1 MQMRSRH
8 LGPRN
13 YLDPGLMR
21 NPRRSGRGDCEDKK
35 EEKREGKKGRGR
47 RRGGEKKKRRTFS
60 PGSRL
65 ESLANQRRRETRLI
79 FGD

>member
-35 EEKREGKKGRGR
+35 EEKRE
-47 RRGGEKKKRRTFS
+47 RGGEKRKRKKKRGGKKKEEELF
-60 PGSRL
+60 L
-65 ESLANQRRRETRLI
+65 QDLALNH
-79 FGD
+79 

>member
-21 NPRRSGRGDCEDKK
+21 NPRRSGRGDREDKK
-35 EEKREGKKGRGR
+35 EEKRGEGKKEEEEE
-47 RRGGEKKKRRTFS
+47 EKKEKLF
-60 PGSRL
+60 L
-65 ESLANQRRRETRLI
+65 QDLALNH
-79 FGD
+79 

>member
-21 NPRRSGRGDCEDKK
+21 NPRRSGRGDREDKK
-35 EEKREGKKGRGR
+35 EEKRGGGKKEEEEE
-47 RRGGEKKKRRTFS
+47 EKKEKLF
-60 PGSRL
+60 L
-65 ESLANQRRRETRLI
+65 QDLALNH
-79 FGD
+79 

>member
-21 NPRRSGRGDCEDKK
+21 NPRRSGRGDREDKK
-35 EEKREGKKGRGR
+35 EEKRGRGKKEEEEE
-47 RRGGEKKKRRTFS
+47 EKKEKLF
-60 PGSRL
+60 L
-65 ESLANQRRRETRLI
+65 QDLALNH
-79 FGD
+79 

>member
-21 NPRRSGRGDCEDKK
+21 NPRRSGRGDREDKK
-35 EEKREGKKGRGR
+35 EEKRG
-47 RRGGEKKKRRTFS
+47 GGEKEEEEEEKKEKLF
-60 PGSRL
+60 L
-65 ESLANQRRRETRLI
+65 QDLALNH
-79 FGD
+79 

>member
-21 NPRRSGRGDCEDKK
+21 NPRRSGRGDREDKK
-35 EEKREGKKGRGR
+35 EEKRGGGKKEEEEE
-47 RRGGEKKKRRTFS
+47 EKKKKLF
-60 PGSRL
+60 L
-65 ESLANQRRRETRLI
+65 QDLALNH
-79 FGD
+79 

>member
-21 NPRRSGRGDCEDKK
+21 NPRRSGRGDREDKK
-35 EEKREGKKGRGR
+35 EEEKEGREKRKREEE
-47 RRGGEKKKRRTFS
+47 EKKEELF
-60 PGSRL
+60 L
-65 ESLANQRRRETRLI
+65 QDLALNH
-79 FGD
+79 

>member
-1 MQMRSRH
+1 M
-8 LGPRN
+8 
-13 YLDPGLMR
+13 
-21 NPRRSGRGDCEDKK
+21 ETVKI
-35 EEKREGKKGRGR
+35 KRKKKGRGKKEEEEEE
-47 RRGGEKKKRRTFS
+47 GGKKKRRRTFS

>member
-21 NPRRSGRGDCEDKK
+21 NPRRSGRGDREDKK
-35 EEKREGKKGRGR
+35 EEKRGGKKEEEEE
-47 RRGGEKKKRRTFS
+47 EKKEKLF
-60 PGSRL
+60 L
-65 ESLANQRRRETRLI
+65 QDLALNH
-79 FGD
+79 

>member
-21 NPRRSGRGDCEDKK
+21 NPRRSGRGDREDKK
-35 EEKREGKKGRGR
+35 EEKRGGKKEEEEE
-47 RRGGEKKKRRTFS
+47 EKREKLF
-60 PGSRL
+60 L
-65 ESLANQRRRETRLI
+65 QDLALNH
-79 FGD
+79 

>member
-21 NPRRSGRGDCEDKK
+21 NPRRSGRGDREDKK
-35 EEKREGKKGRGR
+35 EEKREGGKKEEEEE
-47 RRGGEKKKRRTFS
+47 EKKEKLF
-60 PGSRL
+60 L
-65 ESLANQRRRETRLI
+65 QDLALNH
-79 FGD
+79 

>member
-21 NPRRSGRGDCEDKK
+21 NPRRSGRGDREDKK
-35 EEKREGKKGRGR
+35 EEKRGGGKKEEEEE
-47 RRGGEKKKRRTFS
+47 EKKEKLF
-60 PGSRL
+60 L
-65 ESLANQRRRETRLI
+65 QDLVLNH
-79 FGD
+79 

>member
-21 NPRRSGRGDCEDKK
+21 NPRRSGHGDREDKK
-35 EEKREGKKGRGR
+35 EEKRGGGKKEEEEE
-47 RRGGEKKKRRTFS
+47 EKKEKLF
-60 PGSRL
+60 L
-65 ESLANQRRRETRLI
+65 QDLALNH
-79 FGD
+79 

>member
-35 EEKREGKKGRGR
+35 GEGRGKKEEEEE
-47 RRGGEKKKRRTFS
+47 GGGKKKKKNFFS
-60 PGSRL
+60 RISP
-65 ESLANQRRRETRLI
+65 
-79 FGD
+79 

>member
-21 NPRRSGRGDCEDKK
+21 NPRRSGRGDREDKK
-35 EEKREGKKGRGR
+35 EEKRGGGKKEEEEE
-47 RRGGEKKKRRTFS
+47 EKKEKLF
-60 PGSRL
+60 L
-65 ESLANQRRRETRLI
+65 QDFALNH
-79 FGD
+79 

>member
-21 NPRRSGRGDCEDKK
+21 NPRRSGRGDREDKK
-35 EEKREGKKGRGR
+35 EEKRGGGKKEEEEE
-47 RRGGEKKKRRTFS
+47 EKKEELF
-60 PGSRL
+60 L
-65 ESLANQRRRETRLI
+65 QDLALNH
-79 FGD
+79 

>member
-21 NPRRSGRGDCEDKK
+21 NPRRSGRGDREDKK
-35 EEKREGKKGRGR
+35 EEKRGGGKKEEEE
-47 RRGGEKKKRRTFS
+47 EKKEKLF
-60 PGSRL
+60 L
-65 ESLANQRRRETRLI
+65 QDLALNH
-79 FGD
+79 

>member
-21 NPRRSGRGDCEDKK
+21 NPRRSGCGDCEDKK
-35 EEKREGKKGRGR
+35 EEKRGGGKKEEEE
-47 RRGGEKKKRRTFS
+47 EKKEKLF
-60 PGSRL
+60 L
-65 ESLANQRRRETRLI
+65 QDLALNH
-79 FGD
+79 

>member
-21 NPRRSGRGDCEDKK
+21 NPRRSGRGDREDKK
-35 EEKREGKKGRGR
+35 EEKRGGGKKEEEEE
-47 RRGGEKKKRRTFS
+47 EKREKLF
-60 PGSRL
+60 L
-65 ESLANQRRRETRLI
+65 QDLALNH
-79 FGD
+79 

>member
-21 NPRRSGRGDCEDKK
+21 NPRRSGRGDREDKK
-35 EEKREGKKGRGR
+35 EEKRGGGKKEEEEE
-47 RRGGEKKKRRTFS
+47 EKKEKLF
-60 PGSRL
+60 L
-65 ESLANQRRRETRLI
+65 QDLALNY
-79 FGD
+79 

>member
-1 MQMRSRH
+1 M
-8 LGPRN
+8 
-13 YLDPGLMR
+13 
-21 NPRRSGRGDCEDKK
+21 ETVKI
-35 EEKREGKKGRGR
+35 KRKKKGRGKKEEEEEGG
-47 RRGGEKKKRRTFS
+47 GGEKRKRTFS

>member
-35 EEKREGKKGRGR
+35 GEGRGKKEEEEEGE
-47 RRGGEKKKRRTFS
+47 EKKKEEELF
-60 PGSRL
+60 L
-65 ESLANQRRRETRLI
+65 QDLALNH
-79 FGD
+79 